1 MSESDERIERA
12 IRKVIG
18 DVHAQPTAEL
28 ALSPASGLSFASGSP
43 TTRAALRRCR
53 AAWRRAYNDYMKN
66 SRTDNEF
73 IAADEASKA
82 YCGAMPLLA
91 GLDGIRDFI
100 ACAAYGILI
109 GAIPA
114 NRSGQILYAAQV
126 AFSTLPRDPKSA

>member
-1 MSESDERIERA
+1 
-12 IRKVIG
+12 
-18 DVHAQPTAEL
+18 
-28 ALSPASGLSFASGSP
+28 
-43 TTRAALRRCR
+43 
-53 AAWRRAYNDYMKN
+53 AWRRAYNDYMKN